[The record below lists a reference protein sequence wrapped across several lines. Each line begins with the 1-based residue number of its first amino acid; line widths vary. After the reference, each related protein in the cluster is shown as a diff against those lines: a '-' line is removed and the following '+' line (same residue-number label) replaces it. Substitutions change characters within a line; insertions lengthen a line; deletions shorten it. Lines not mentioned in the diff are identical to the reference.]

1 MHKLL
6 LVEDDQRLA
15 SLVSEFLS
23 RHNFDVHINGRGDTA
38 LAAFRRVQPDVIV
51 LDLMLPG
58 LDGVEVCQQ
67 IRRLA
72 TTPVL
77 MLTARVDT
85 VDQITGLEIGADDY
99 VSKPVDPR
107 LLLARLRAIL
117 RRGAPAPAVTDERN
131 ASQLIFG
138 QLSIDQLS
146 RDVRWLNQLVELKTT
161 EYNLL
166 LAFAHAPGEVLSR
179 DHLMMQLRGVEF
191 DGLDR
196 SIDAGVSRL
205 RKRFN
210 DLAQEPQ
217 KFKTVWGRGYLFNP
231 HAWED

>member
-15 SLVSEFLS
+15 SLVSEFLA
-23 RHNFDVHINGRGDTA
+23 HYGFDVHINGRGDTA
-38 LAAFRRVQPDVIV
+38 LAAFRRVQPDVVV

-58 LDGVEVCQQ
+58 LDGVEVCRQ
-67 IRRLA
+67 IRQVA
-72 TTPVL
+72 DTPIL
-77 MLTARVDT
+77 MLTARADT
-85 VDQITGLEIGADDY
+85 IDQITGLEIGADDY
-99 VSKPVDPR
+99 VAKPVDPR

-117 RRGAPAPAVTDERN
+117 RRGAPTGMAAEGP
-131 ASQLIFG
+131 ASQLRFG
-138 QLSIDQLS
+138 QLVIDLPS
-146 RDVRWLNQLVELKTT
+146 RDVRWLGRLVDLKTT

-166 LAFAHAPGEVLSR
+166 LVFARAPGEVLSR

-205 RKRFN
+205 RRRFD